1 MSLLK
6 TINKGIDVV
15 DQLVVD
21 EDKKNELKYGLMQAV
36 ASGMLTGKGA
46 SITKITICGLVS
58 FVVISVII
66 KWLLTGNVDGAMQL
80 LPLVTP
86 LIGML
91 IGAYGTGKTIQKIS
105 ETKNGSQST
114 ARSSRKLRPPYR
126 DIGSNVG
133 DSSDNRPSDTKRD
146 HPSGR

>member
-21 EDKKNELKYGLMQAV
+21 EDKKNELKYGLMQTI

-105 ETKNGSQST
+105 ATKNGRQT
-114 ARSSRKLRPPYR
+114 ATRSSRILRPP
-126 DIGSNVG
+126 
-133 DSSDNRPSDTKRD
+133 DTKRD
-146 HPSGR
+146 HPGR

>member
-105 ETKNGSQST
+105 ATKNGRQT
-114 ARSSRKLRPPYR
+114 ATRSSRILRPPDTPAADR
-126 DIGSNVG
+126 G
-133 DSSDNRPSDTKRD
+133 PSDTKRE
-146 HPSGR
+146 HPGGS